1 MKRAGAA
8 VVFFCFLGI
17 ASGFADFEGTT
28 RRFGI
33 FIGANNG
40 GRGRTTLH
48 YAVSDARAMA
58 RVFTQMGGIRLED
71 LALLVEPSIRDI
83 EQQLSLTRESIA
95 RARESHKRIELVFY
109 YSGHSDEEGL
119 LLNRE
124 RLSYLD
130 LRARI
135 TDLPS
140 DMRIVILDSCASGA
154 FTRAKG
160 GTKTVPFL
168 IDDSVS
174 AEGYAFLTSSSATE
188 ASQESD
194 SIGGSY
200 FTHSLLAG
208 LRGGADSVG
217 DGRVTLNEV
226 YRFAYTETLAKTE
239 TSLYGAQH
247 PSYDMQISGSGD
259 VVLTDI
265 KETSAG
271 LVFEAEV
278 TGRITIRDSS
288 DFLMAEFTKVQNRP
302 LEIGLESGP
311 YHILL
316 QRGDSF
322 YRAEVFLVEN
332 RRVRLVLAD
341 FSPVGA
347 SPAVARGDVP
357 AGSETDAASGAEN
370 SAGENHPGDTVK
382 LQLIPDAWRG
392 KKEIETTNH
401 VLLSLTAADGWH
413 LSGVGLAPLGV
424 SSYGSLTGLQL
435 AGTYASTAGDMT
447 GVQLT
452 GAFTFAG
459 GNVRGLQASGMFN
472 VANGY
477 MRGIQAAWI
486 FNMTNGSVAGLQSS
500 WIFNLSSDVVGVQT
514 AGAFNMARG
523 AMTGFQAAGL
533 FNRSSGAMRGLQTA
547 LVNYSGEDSAGA
559 QIGLVNISRSANV
572 FPLGIVNIIKD
583 GILNPQVWIDSMG
596 YMNAGLKS
604 GSKHFYTTLSVGVE
618 ELYIGSLTAAPGGDH
633 EINTMALRAGIGLE
647 LPLGPAF
654 LDIEAL
660 CGTINKMYSANSNN
674 DESTLLIQGRLVAG
688 LKAFKH
694 LGIFA
699 GVSYEY
705 LRPFSGSAPVPE
717 GGYDLGYGG
726 RWNSNRIGFFAGV
739 QF

>member
-1 MKRAGAA
+1 MKRASAA

-17 ASGFADFEGTT
+17 ASGFADFEGAT

-40 GRGRTTLH
+40 GRSRATLR

-58 RVFTQMGGIRLED
+58 RVFAQMGGIRLED

-95 RARESHKRIELVFY
+95 GARESHKRIELVFY

-168 IDDSVS
+168 IDDSIS

-278 TGRITIRDSS
+278 TGRITIRDGS
-288 DFLMAEFTKVQNRP
+288 DFLVAEFTKVQNRP

-311 YHILL
+311 YRILL

-322 YRAEVFLVEN
+322 YRAETILSEN
-332 RRVRLVLAD
+332 RRARLVLAD
-341 FSPVGA
+341 FSPVGL
-347 SPAVARGDVP
+347 SPAAARGDVP
-357 AGSETDAASGAEN
+357 AGAETA
-370 SAGENHPGDTVK
+370 AGENTSGNPVK

-392 KKEIETTNH
+392 KKVPETTNH

-424 SSYGSLTGLQL
+424 SSYGSLTGLQM

-447 GVQLT
+447 GVQYT
-452 GAFTFAG
+452 GSFNFAG
-459 GNVRGLQASGMFN
+459 GNVRGIQASGMFN

-477 MRGIQAAWI
+477 MRGIQAAGI
-486 FNMTNGSVAGLQSS
+486 FNAANGSAAGLQAAG
-500 WIFNLSSDVVGVQT
+500 IFNIVSDAVGVEA
-514 AGAFNMARG
+514 AGAFTMVRG
-523 AMTGFQAAGL
+523 TMTGFQAAGL
-533 FNRSSGAMRGLQTA
+533 FNWSSGAMRGLQTA
-547 LVNYSGEDSAGA
+547 LVNYSGPDSAGA
-559 QIGLVNISRSANV
+559 QIGLVNISRGANV

-618 ELYIGSLTAAPGGDH
+618 ELYIGSFTVAPGGDH
-633 EINTMALRAGIGLE
+633 DINTMALRAGIGFE

-654 LDIEAL
+654 LDIEAV
-660 CGTINKMYSANSNN
+660 CGTINEVHSANSN
-674 DESTLLIQGRLVAG
+674 DDASTLLIQGRLVAG

-699 GVSYEY
+699 GVSYDY
-705 LRPFSGSAPVPE
+705 LKPFSSAAPVPE
-717 GGYDLGYGG
+717 GGYDMGYGG
-726 RWNSNRIGFFAGV
+726 RWNTNRVGFFAGV